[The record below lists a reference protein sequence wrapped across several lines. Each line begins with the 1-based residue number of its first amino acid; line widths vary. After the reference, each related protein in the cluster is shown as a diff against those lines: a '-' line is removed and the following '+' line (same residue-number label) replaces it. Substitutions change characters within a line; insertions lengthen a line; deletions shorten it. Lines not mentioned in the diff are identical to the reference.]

1 MNQTG
6 PEKKR
11 KKPVYVKHKSMAL
24 LRKLGYVVGDVERR
38 QTIPGLG
45 PITFDLW
52 GFADMIAIKRPS
64 DGAASMVLPF
74 LFVNATDHTH
84 VAHRIKKGIASPPLL
99 DVLRGGHQ
107 AEVHGWA
114 RPTKVKRKTWR
125 LRRVALRAVKETD
138 GTWTIIASEKHE
150 EDF

>member
-1 MNQTG
+1 MTIG
-6 PEKKR
+6 EPRKR

-24 LRKLGYVVGDVERR
+24 LRKQGYIVGDVERR

-52 GFADMIAIKRPS
+52 GFADMIAIKRPE
-64 DGAASMVLPF
+64 DGSASMVLPF

-84 VAHRIKKGIASPPLL
+84 VAHRIKKGLTSIPLL

-125 LRRVALRAVKETD
+125 LRRVSLRAVKEPD
-138 GTWTIIASEKHE
+138 GLWNVVAHEVE

>member
-1 MNQTG
+1 MNRTG

-52 GFADMIAIKRPS
+52 RFADIIAIKQPE
-64 DGAASMVLPF
+64 DGAANMVLPF

-84 VAHRIKKGIASPPLL
+84 VAHRIKKGITSPPLL
-99 DVLRGGHQ
+99 SVLRGGHQ

-114 RPTKVKRKTWR
+114 RPTGKRRKVWR
-125 LRRVALRAVKETD
+125 LRRVSLRAVREPD
-138 GTWTIIASEKHE
+138 GLWNVVAHEVE